1 MKKIFTLIELLV
13 VIAIIAILASMLLP
27 ALSKARAAAQRI
39 KCTSNVKQM
48 TTGAA
53 IYATEYD
60 SYLPGSW
67 TGSNAIS
74 TGGVGWSISDAA
86 NCSDIREWWDSAH
99 GQNWMK
105 QVWDVGVAKEIF
117 RCPATTYTAWALGTI
132 NEAVS
137 YRTPADFFVLNT
149 GAAKRATQQIIVMD
163 AGMCTTYYAT
173 TPNVNS
179 GAWALPATVHEDKVN
194 CGYIDGHAETQKIS
208 DVNSYNTTIYSNN

>member
-1 MKKIFTLIELLV
+1 MRKGFTLIELLV

-27 ALSKARAAAQRI
+27 ALSKARATAQRI

-53 IYATEYD
+53 IYATEHD

-67 TGSNAIS
+67 NGSSGQSFSGPWDTGS
-74 TGGVGWSISDAA
+74 AA
-86 NCSDIREWWDSAH
+86 TASELIYWNNNTY

-105 QVWDVGVAKEIF
+105 QVWDAGVAKEVF
-117 RCPATTYTAWALGTI
+117 RCPATTYAAWGGGTI
-132 NEAVS
+132 DYAVS

-163 AGMCTTYYAT
+163 AGMCTNWYAA
-173 TPNVNS
+173 TPNLWSGNS
-179 GAWALPATVHEDKVN
+179 YPLPTTVHEDKVN
-194 CGYIDGHAETQKIS
+194 CGYIDGHAEVQKIS
-208 DVNSYNTTIYSNN
+208 DVNSYDSTIYGN